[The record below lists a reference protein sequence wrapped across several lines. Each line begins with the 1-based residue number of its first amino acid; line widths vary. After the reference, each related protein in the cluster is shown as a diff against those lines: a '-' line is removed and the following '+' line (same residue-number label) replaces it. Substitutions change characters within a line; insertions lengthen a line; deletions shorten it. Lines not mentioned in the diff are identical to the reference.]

1 MTGTLKISHDP
12 VFMISV
18 KHSVFGTQEYLWT
31 VYFDFPSMSAPEKF
45 LLKV

>member
-18 KHSVFGTQEYLWT
+18 KQSVFGTQEYLWT
-31 VYFDFPSMSAPEKF
+31 VYFDLASMSTPEKF